1 MVSIY
6 NLHSL
11 NRAVDGLISSNYNS
25 IVAARNMLDALE
37 RQDSF
42 ELMYIQSGGVANVK
56 KFYENQNEF
65 IIWMTKASD
74 NITEHK
80 EREIINSISTH
91 YKEYMEV
98 YSELQQIKVGS
109 IEKDINDFY
118 DNNIHP
124 TFLLVKKA
132 CGDLLELN
140 ESTMFESK
148 NAASYKSKK
157 LMYIMIGISVLSIV
171 TGLIVAVIFT
181 RKTVKPLHTLIS
193 TVKSVKEGELE
204 QEIKVETKD
213 EIGELA
219 IEFNNMTKRLLVY
232 EKTNIKSL
240 ILEKNKSLAIV
251 KSISDPIIVTDNNN
265 KIILLNK
272 AAEIVFHVSE
282 AKVIDKHFL
291 ESINNEEIYNKIK
304 NTINDIHE
312 DAHENI
318 IKFEGFHETRY
329 YFFTVAPIYDNEGY
343 ITGSVTILKDITSIK
358 QMETMRTDF
367 ITTVSHEIR
376 TPLTS
381 VIMGIDLL
389 SEDIVGSL
397 NEEQKEIITAMEEES
412 KQLTSLIDDL
422 LGLSKLQ
429 WGKVE
434 LNYEEVRL
442 QNIITQSMKVFYDIA
457 ANRNIKFSVDIP
469 DNLPCVRIDTNK
481 IIRVFNNLIT
491 NALKFTESGGAV
503 NISAKQEDSCI
514 KVIVSDTG
522 AGIPKEYQTAIFER
536 FIQVGQNSK
545 EYGGVGLGLPISK
558 EYVKRHGGDIWVE
571 SHIGSGSSFIFTL
584 PI

>member
-1 MVSIY
+1 
-6 NLHSL
+6 
-11 NRAVDGLISSNYNS
+11 
-25 IVAARNMLDALE
+25 
-37 RQDSF
+37 
-42 ELMYIQSGGVANVK
+42 
-56 KFYENQNEF
+56 
-65 IIWMTKASD
+65 
-74 NITEHK
+74 
-80 EREIINSISTH
+80 
-91 YKEYMEV
+91 
-98 YSELQQIKVGS
+98 
-109 IEKDINDFY
+109 
-118 DNNIHP
+118 
-124 TFLLVKKA
+124 
-132 CGDLLELN
+132 
-140 ESTMFESK
+140 
-148 NAASYKSKK
+148 
-157 LMYIMIGISVLSIV
+157 
-171 TGLIVAVIFT
+171 
-181 RKTVKPLHTLIS
+181 
-193 TVKSVKEGELE
+193 
-204 QEIKVETKD
+204 
-213 EIGELA
+213 
-219 IEFNNMTKRLLVY
+219 
-232 EKTNIKSL
+232 
-240 ILEKNKSLAIV
+240 
-251 KSISDPIIVTDNNN
+251 
-265 KIILLNK
+265 
-272 AAEIVFHVSE
+272 
-282 AKVIDKHFL
+282 
-291 ESINNEEIYNKIK
+291 
-304 NTINDIHE
+304 
-312 DAHENI
+312 
-318 IKFEGFHETRY
+318 
-329 YFFTVAPIYDNEGY
+329 VAPIYDNEGY